1 MFSGLGFG
9 ELFFTAGAVVIVFG
23 TKDAPKVARGIGNLT
38 GQAMGQICAFR
49 EEVERLVR
57 RSNMQALHE
66 ELRRGVLDL
75 TDLTDEIRQGLESRA
90 TGRMTSGRGS
100 SNREQGKYFS
110 HPPRLSQN
118 EWKSASIS
126 PALGLPA
133 RPCFMQLPFS
143 AIDHTPSAQGGQ
155 VGADLLSG
163 VVTEAETAWSAKTL
177 LGSTVE
183 SI

>member
-1 MFSGLGFG
+1 MQYSYMSCFPRASLSISPANRTF
-9 ELFFTAGAVVIVFG
+9 
-23 TKDAPKVARGIGNLT
+23 P
-38 GQAMGQICAFR
+38 GQICAFR
-49 EEVERLVR
+49 EEVERLAR

-66 ELRRGVLDL
+66 ELRRGVADL

-90 TGRMTSGRGS
+90 TGRMTSRRGLLH
-100 SNREQGKYFS
+100 REQGKYFS
-110 HPPRLSQN
+110 HTPRSSQN
-118 EWKSASIS
+118 ERKDDRFS
-126 PALGLPA
+126 PAVGLPA

-163 VVTEAETAWSAKTL
+163 VVTEADTAWSAKTL

-183 SI
+183 RI